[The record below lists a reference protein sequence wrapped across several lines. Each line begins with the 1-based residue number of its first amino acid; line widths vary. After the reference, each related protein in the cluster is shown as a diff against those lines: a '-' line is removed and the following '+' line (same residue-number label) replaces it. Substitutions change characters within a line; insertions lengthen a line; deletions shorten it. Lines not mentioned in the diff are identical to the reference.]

1 MPELGWE
8 SEWLMASSN
17 GSAKHTELKR
27 TKQSFSR
34 THRLPLPDSLPAG
47 AICVDF
53 RSLVPAR
60 GIPRTKRSPNPKTAQ
75 KAAAA
80 SKERCVESPAGCRC
94 RPRRPRKGDLASAV
108 LLFPGS
114 LK

>member
-1 MPELGWE
+1 
-8 SEWLMASSN
+8 MAH
-17 GSAKHTELKR
+17 GFIERFCKTYR
-27 TKQSFSR
+27 TQKNKAILFSQ
-34 THRLPLPDSLPAG
+34 HIDSPCLAG